1 MNGIDASEEGDEMGS
16 RTAFPIVVR
25 IAMVAVLATLAACSG
40 AGATGAPSA
49 GEGTT
54 FSPRPQSGINGAL
67 LPSERTLWTYD
78 AAAGTYVE
86 AEGDASAA
94 YTPNLRKPDDTLTFA
109 FAEGWAAIPFSV
121 AINEGIYRIADEQGI
136 EIIYCDQEFD
146 AEKAV
151 TCAEQLTQQSPD
163 FAIVSNWQ
171 SGAAEAVMAIYNTA
185 KVPVVNIDVWHP
197 NGIFFGA
204 DNYVSG
210 QIGGKA
216 AGEYAKSLGKC
227 ADVTILNGGNPGEG
241 EAANQR
247 LAEFADGVQEVCG
260 ALPAD
265 RIKTEIFDAG
275 TTEQALTK
283 TTDWLTANPGATF
296 VLATSIDDAR
306 SAGISKAL
314 AQNSRDGAA
323 VGLGCDEIGI
333 ASTKEGD
340 PATTRFL
347 GCVAYFPERYPD
359 YVMSIGLDVLAGTP
373 VPNEVHIE
381 HRFLDKASIGSVYP

>member
-1 MNGIDASEEGDEMGS
+1 M
-16 RTAFPIVVR
+16 VR
-25 IAMVAVLATLAACSG
+25 IGLVAVLASLAACSG
-40 AGATGAPSA
+40 SGASTAPIA
-49 GEGTT
+49 EGGTA

-78 AAAGTYVE
+78 TSTGMYDE
-86 AEGDASAA
+86 AEGDASAP
-94 YTPNLRKPDDTLTFA
+94 YTPNIRQPDGAVTFA

-121 AINEGIYRIADEQGI
+121 AINEGVYRIADELGI
-136 EIIYCDQEFD
+136 EIVYCDQEFD
-146 AEKAV
+146 AEKAI
-151 TCAEQLTQQSPD
+151 TCAEQLTQQDPD

-171 SGAAEAVMAIYNTA
+171 SGAAEAVMAIYNGA

-210 QIGGKA
+210 QIGGNA

-227 ADVTILNGGNPGEG
+227 GEVTILNGGNPGEG

-247 LAEFADGVQEVCG
+247 LAGFADGVQEVCG

-283 TTDWLTANPGATF
+283 TTDWLTANPGASF

-314 AQNSRDGAA
+314 AQNTRDGVA

-340 PATTRFL
+340 PSATRFL
-347 GCVAYFPERYPD
+347 GCVAYFPEKYPD
-359 YVMSIGLDVLAGTP
+359 YVMSIGLDVLAGIA

-381 HRFLDKASIGSVYP
+381 HRFLDKATIGSVYP